1 MVGENAVPHH
11 LDDGNT
17 PVSVLLVDDNRQWAR
32 SWLVISKPS
41 IHLSPSILHWSPN
54 EAMLQLGEF
63 DIDCVVADYQMPEV
77 DGLELLE
84 RLRRERPELPY
95 ILATSEGSEDIASA
109 AIDAGVSDYVVK
121 DPRVD
126 QLSVFAS
133 KIHRAVE
140 AARLRQAMAESERR
154 YRSLTE
160 QSSDAILIIQDDEL
174 VFYNQR
180 LIDLTGRP
188 RSWFRIGRGPY
199 CDRSPRRPR

>member
-17 PVSVLLVDDNRQWAR
+17 PVSVLLVDDNEQWAR
-32 SWLVISKPS
+32 FVASDLEAEYPS
-41 IHLSPSILHWSPN
+41 ITVHLALSPN

-133 KIHRAVE
+133 KIHRAS
-140 AARLRQAMAESERR
+140 RLPASGRR
-154 YRSLTE
+154 WPKASV
-160 QSSDAILIIQDDEL
+160 A
-174 VFYNQR
+174 
-180 LIDLTGRP
+180 TGR
-188 RSWFRIGRGPY
+188 
-199 CDRSPRRPR
+199 